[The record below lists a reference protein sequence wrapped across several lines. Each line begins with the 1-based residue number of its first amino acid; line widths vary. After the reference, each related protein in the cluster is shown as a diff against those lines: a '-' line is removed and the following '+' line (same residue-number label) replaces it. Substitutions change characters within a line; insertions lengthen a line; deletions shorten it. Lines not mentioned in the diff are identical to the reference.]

1 MELDGLDFRAWRDS
15 VRVEAGKDKEVAEWL
30 ASIGIALTP
39 PFVTLAMVEGGKV
52 IAAALFNNYQDSN
65 IDLSVVFARP
75 VALTRG
81 NLRALFSYPFKQ
93 LKVERVSVRTRAN
106 NMKVRQQIR
115 RLGFAPE
122 GKHPRFYGNEAAMSY
137 GMTRS
142 QCRWL

>member
-1 MELDGLDFRAWRDS
+1 MI
-15 VRVEAGKDKEVAEWL
+15 VEAGRDKEVAQWL
-30 ASIGIALTP
+30 GEIGVPITP
-39 PFVTLAMVEGGKV
+39 PYVTLAIVEKGKI

-75 VALTRG
+75 IALTRG

-93 LKVERVSVRTRAN
+93 LGCERVSVRTRAN
-106 NMKVRQQIR
+106 NLKVRKQIR
-115 RLGFAPE
+115 RLGFEPE